1 MAFEDILKEIGQFGT
16 YQKRIY
22 ILLCYPAL
30 FLSGLMVVNVFLLGI
45 PEHRL
50 VHSLILHV
58 SYEILV
64 RNDTRLLSNSLG
76 LVLVASQTSISF
88 FVPVRD
94 RSIPVHFFSNILYLA
109 YRNA

>member
-1 MAFEDILKEIGQFGT
+1 MFYNRESWNFEIDHSQLYVLPFIMAFEDILQEIGQFGT

-50 VHSLILHV
+50 VQTLRTNV
-58 SYEILV
+58 V
-64 RNDTRLLSNSLG
+64 RRRRNPNCI
-76 LVLVASQTSISF
+76 Q
-88 FVPVRD
+88 
-94 RSIPVHFFSNILYLA
+94 YLESMF
-109 YRNA
+109 